1 VLDALGVG
9 ESSSMT
15 GSSSSPADRQRGLV
29 KIDTSVAH
37 AARIYDYLLGGTS
50 NFEVDRE
57 AAHRQ
62 TEAIGGLEAARAM
75 VRTNR
80 DFLVRAVGY
89 MVHELGIR
97 QFLDIGTGIPNAD
110 NVHGVAQRAAPESRI
125 VYVDNDPVVLAHA
138 HALLKTTSQGATA
151 FIDGDLRQPDDI
163 LRQAA
168 ATLDFDRP
176 VGVMLLGVLHFLL
189 DEDEPYG
196 VVVRLMEAVVPGSAL
211 VVSHLA
217 SDIQP
222 EAMAELNER
231 SKERVEEVIELRS
244 HVQVSA
250 FFNGLE
256 IVDPGVV
263 PVDQWRPPN
272 GSVPLSGPDAT
283 PIYGAAACKR
293 R

>member
-1 VLDALGVG
+1 V
-9 ESSSMT
+9 T
-15 GSSSSPADRQRGLV
+15 GPPSSPADRQRGLV

-50 NFEVDRE
+50 NFAVDRE

-62 TEAIGGLEAARAM
+62 TEAIGGLEPARAM
-75 VRTNR
+75 VRANR
-80 DFLVRAVGY
+80 DFLVRAVRF
-89 MVHELGIR
+89 MVHELGVR

-110 NVHGVAQRAAPESRI
+110 NVHGVAQQAAPESRI

-138 HALLKTTSQGATA
+138 HALLKSTPQGATA
-151 FIDGDLRQPDDI
+151 FIDGDLREPDDI

-168 ATLDFDRP
+168 ETLDFSQP

-189 DEDEPYG
+189 DGDDPYG
-196 VVVRLMEAVVPGSAL
+196 VVVRLLDAVVPGSAL

-231 SKERVEEVIELRS
+231 AKERVEEAVELRS

-250 FFNGLE
+250 FFNGVE
-256 IVDPGVV
+256 IVEPGVV
-263 PVDQWRPPN
+263 PVDRWRPPN
-272 GSVPLSGPDAT
+272 GSVPLPGELTT
-283 PIYGAAACKR
+283 PIYGAVARKR